1 MFMLARVRHSMAML
15 LVILIRVT
23 PFTFT
28 ENMANGILLNIQ
40 SLVDGKPDMRL
51 LPGLRMI

>member
-1 MFMLARVRHSMAML
+1 MFMLARVKHSMAIL
-15 LVILIRVT
+15 LAILIRVT
-23 PFTFT
+23 PFIFT
-28 ENMANGILLNIQ
+28 ENMASGILLNIQ